1 MQKMSEAQFQDWKD
15 NSDFFFNHIKDE
27 IDRLEDQFKS
37 AGQQLGLTST
47 DKLEDLRLAA
57 IRLEGHRF
65 VLQGVLEVQHADI
78 FGGDDD

>member
-1 MQKMSEAQFQDWKD
+1 MQTMSEDQFQDWKT

-27 IDRLEDQFKS
+27 IDRLEDQFKG
-37 AGQQLGLTST
+37 AGQQLGLTTT

-65 VLQGVLEVQHADI
+65 VLQGVIDIEHADI
-78 FGGDDD
+78 FGGEDD